1 MTTQTRSD
9 AVSGPTAKRRG
20 WLRRLGSAALVGVLA
35 LGACSDDDPPESTT
49 PQGTVDESSALTDF
63 VLAEQSVG
71 SIAAF
76 EGVVATPFS
85 DTEFFENPDPRGPC
99 GGESPPPPLE
109 GTAGAVF
116 AGSAVTVV
124 QVVAE
129 GPEVDEFFDAQL
141 ADIEEP
147 CGPYQSTTDVESAQ
161 QVDEIAV
168 TELPDGRGFFLTG
181 RIVTPEQTAYTGSG
195 LVRNADGIT
204 SLVFAVAAEP
214 IPTSA
219 IESLVLLADAELRDG

>member
-1 MTTQTRSD
+1 MSEPSD
-9 AVSGPTAKRRG
+9 QRRG
-20 WLRRLGSAALVGVLA
+20 WLRGLGSAALVCALA
-35 LGACSDDDPPESTT
+35 LAACTDDGSPESTT
-49 PQGTVDESSALTDF
+49 PEVSTDESSPLTDF

-85 DTEFFENPDPRGPC
+85 DTEVFENPDPRGPC

-129 GPEVDEFFDAQL
+129 GPEVDEFFEAQM
-141 ADIEEP
+141 ADIVES
-147 CGPYQSTTDVESAQ
+147 CGPYQSTTNVETAQ
-161 QVDEIAV
+161 QVDEIDV
-168 TELPDGRGFFLTG
+168 TELPDERGFFLTG
-181 RIVTPEQTAYTGSG
+181 RIVTPEQTAHTASG
-195 LVRNADGIT
+195 LVRNDDGVT

-214 IPTSA
+214 IPTTA